1 MFPALKAV
9 GTSAKP
15 ERPPMKYL
23 AVSILVGTGS
33 AAAAVVLT
41 STCRPL
47 GTHSADVVV
56 FAVNT
61 PGDKAQTVVSSNLQA
76 NGYKVVLNKIGTGG
90 AQ

>member
-1 MFPALKAV
+1 
-9 GTSAKP
+9 
-15 ERPPMKYL
+15 MKYL

-41 STCRPL
+41 STCRLL
-47 GTHSADVVV
+47 GTHSADVIV